1 MQKFQYVAVI
11 RINSTLPPIYL
22 FIINLTNSHQQQ
34 QENKKFKIFK
44 ILKNLSKNKIKI
56 ENNLK

>member
-22 FIINLTNSHQQQ
+22 FIINLTNNHHQQQ
-34 QENKKFKIFK
+34 RKQKIQNFQNFEK
-44 ILKNLSKNKIKI
+44 SFQK
-56 ENNLK
+56 